1 MGPFGGPGDNPVM
14 TVDGQIALWRPSTG
28 EWFFDANNDGT
39 WNGCAID
46 RCAGP
51 GFGTY
56 GDYPIDRTG
65 TASQ

>member
-1 MGPFGGPGDNPVM
+1 M